1 MSLSRD
7 IDKRDNNFS
16 EMLEDQIKEFSIKKE
31 NFSSKSELSRLF
43 YNMFVMYFDIYLD
56 GYFFKKLRKSNG
68 TWYLV
73 ATLGNIVNK
82 LI

>member
-1 MSLSRD
+1 MPLSRD

-68 TWYLV
+68 TWNLV

>member
-1 MSLSRD
+1 MPLSRD

-56 GYFFKKLRKSNG
+56 GYFFKTLRKSNG